1 METLKCVK
9 CITTLL
15 KTLKIVKCV
24 KKIEMCV
31 IIGAIIIIGIC
42 TVSDNKKAISKT
54 MKQLKKK
61 VM

>member
-1 METLKCVK
+1 MNTADSIK

-24 KKIEMCV
+24 KKVEMIV
-31 IIGAIIIIGIC
+31 IIAAVILMGLGV
-42 TVSDNKKAISKT
+42 VSDNKKAIAK
-54 MKQLKKK
+54 MCKQMKKK

>member
-1 METLKCVK
+1 MNTADCVK

-24 KKIEMCV
+24 KKVEMCV
-31 IIGAIIIIGIC
+31 IIGVIILMSLGVI
-42 TVSDNKKAISKT
+42 SDNRKAISKT
-54 MKQLKKK
+54 VKLLKKK

>member
-1 METLKCVK
+1 MNTADCVK

-24 KKIEMCV
+24 KKVEMCV
-31 IIGAIIIIGIC
+31 IIGVIILMSLGVI
-42 TVSDNKKAISKT
+42 SDNRKAIFKT
-54 MKQLKKK
+54 VKLLKKK